1 MDTSINKEITLKD
14 LIIEYLVE
22 EIKKQKREKDN

>member
-1 MDTSINKEITLKD
+1 MDTSINKEITFKD
-14 LIIEYLVE
+14 LIIEYLIE

>member
-1 MDTSINKEITLKD
+1 MNTSIHKEITFKD

-22 EIKKQKREKDN
+22 EIKKQKGDKVN

>member
-1 MDTSINKEITLKD
+1 MNTSINKEKTFKD

-22 EIKKQKREKDN
+22 EIKKQKGDKVN

>member
-1 MDTSINKEITLKD
+1 MNTSINKEIPFKG

-22 EIKKQKREKDN
+22 EIKKQKGDKVN

>member
-1 MDTSINKEITLKD
+1 MDTSINKEKTFKD

-22 EIKKQKREKDN
+22 EIKKQKGDKVN

>member
-1 MDTSINKEITLKD
+1 MNTSINKEITFKD

-22 EIKKQKREKDN
+22 EIKKQKGDKVN